1 MCAFATAVL
10 HKASQVSLHFVI
22 TSANISQILGTMFN
36 TATLTIVSPYI
47 DSTARFLIKLVSGY
61 CFFVW
66 VHHHIQCSF
75 DVQATNIVEK
85 VALRSRGD
93 SQHTK

>member
-36 TATLTIVSPYI
+36 TATSTIVSPYI
-47 DSTARFLIKLVSGY
+47 DSTASFLIQLVSG
-61 CFFVW
+61 
-66 VHHHIQCSF
+66 
-75 DVQATNIVEK
+75 
-85 VALRSRGD
+85 
-93 SQHTK
+93 